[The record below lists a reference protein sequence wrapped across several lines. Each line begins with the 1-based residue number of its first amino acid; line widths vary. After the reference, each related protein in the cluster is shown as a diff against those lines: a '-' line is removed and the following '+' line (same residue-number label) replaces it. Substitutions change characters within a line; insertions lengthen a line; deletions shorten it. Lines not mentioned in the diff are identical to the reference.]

1 MEKRRG
7 QEELGGIYSPSL
19 RLCWGSNNVWPTSFA
34 DKLGLGFLCPGG
46 ARVEHGVTGSGTG
59 KTPRGS
65 RGPRKTSQGP
75 GKDRGVNGETR
86 GLRGHCRSGSS
97 LCNCVVGVGAAAVI
111 VRAGS

>member
-19 RLCWGSNNVWPTSFA
+19 RLCWGSNKVWPTSFA
-34 DKLGLGFLCPGG
+34 DMLGLGFLSVGG
-46 ARVEHGVTGSGTG
+46 ARVEHGVTGSDTG

-65 RGPRKTSQGP
+65 RGPRKTSRGQR
-75 GKDRGVNGETR
+75 KDRGVNEETR

-97 LCNCVVGVGAAAVI
+97 LCNCVAGYGAAAVI
-111 VRAGS
+111 VRAGG